1 MKKILV
7 LHGPN
12 LNMLGI
18 REPAI
23 YGNMNLA
30 EINDLLLKKA
40 LELDLELEIFQ
51 SNSEAELIDRIHR
64 AYGEKDAIL
73 INPAAFTHYS
83 YALADAIAAVALP
96 TIEVHL
102 SDINAREEFR
112 RHSVIRPYCI
122 DQISGL
128 GVNSYLK
135 ALERIAAI

>member
-18 REPAI
+18 REPEI
-23 YGNMNLA
+23 YGRMTLA

-40 LELDLELEIFQ
+40 EELMMEVEIYQ
-51 SNSEAELIDRIHR
+51 SNSEAELIEKIHR
-64 AYGEKDAIL
+64 AYGKKDAII

-102 SDINAREEFR
+102 SIFKKEKSFA
-112 RHSVIRPYCI
+112 VI
-122 DQISGL
+122 L
-128 GVNSYLK
+128 
-135 ALERIAAI
+135 

>member
-51 SNSEAELIDRIHR
+51 SNSEAELIDRIHL